1 MSGRACRTKPIHP
14 SRFEASI
21 APACNATL
29 LPRRSRIPPAPTA
42 PCPPPVKR
50 HLFTAATT
58 PLLSSP
64 LLLAAKLS
72 KPWNSSTSKKHL
84 SLSLYIH
91 GASSKPSYKYTA
103 PRCLCGAP
111 LSLYRLQCVVV
122 SSLSSIL
129 SPSTAPFLL
138 SSSSPSPS
146 CCCCFFFFYL
156 LLVARRK
163 ILASIDKLSLLP
175 YHGHGHLAPLS
186 MAQLLPR
193 PPLLVLILLRCLFI
207 DHMCVCSWSFFGVSA
222 VLMRWY
228 VCVFVQV
235 KWRRRRGARRPSWPR

>member
-111 LSLYRLQCVVV
+111 LSLSLQTTVRRRVF
-122 SSLSSIL
+122 S
-129 SPSTAPFLL
+129 FLY
-138 SSSSPSPS
+138 
-146 CCCCFFFFYL
+146 F
-156 LLVARRK
+156 
-163 ILASIDKLSLLP
+163 ITI
-175 YHGHGHLAPLS
+175 H
-186 MAQLLPR
+186 R
-193 PPLLVLILLRCLFI
+193 PIPALFI
-207 DHMCVCSWSFFGVSA
+207 FTFT
-222 VLMRWY
+222 
-228 VCVFVQV
+228 
-235 KWRRRRGARRPSWPR
+235 

>member
-14 SRFEASI
+14 SRFEARFQSI

-84 SLSLYIH
+84 SLSLSLSTYM
-91 GASSKPSYKYTA
+91 A
-103 PRCLCGAP
+103 PPRNPHINIPRLVACAAP
-111 LSLYRLQCVVV
+111 LSL
-122 SSLSSIL
+122 SLSL
-129 SPSTAPFLL
+129 STDYSASSCLL
-138 SSSSPSPS
+138 FPLFYHHPPPHSCSLHLHLHLAAAAASSSI
-146 CCCCFFFFYL
+146 CY
-156 LLVARRK
+156 
-163 ILASIDKLSLLP
+163 
-175 YHGHGHLAPLS
+175 
-186 MAQLLPR
+186 
-193 PPLLVLILLRCLFI
+193 
-207 DHMCVCSWSFFGVSA
+207 
-222 VLMRWY
+222 
-228 VCVFVQV
+228 
-235 KWRRRRGARRPSWPR
+235 

>member
-14 SRFEASI
+14 SRFEARFQSI

-84 SLSLYIH
+84 SLSLSLYIH

-111 LSLYRLQCVVV
+111 LSL
-122 SSLSSIL
+122 SLSTDYSA
-129 SPSTAPFLL
+129 SSCLL
-138 SSSSPSPS
+138 FPLFYHHPPPHSCSLHLHLHLAAAAASSSI
-146 CCCCFFFFYL
+146 CY
-156 LLVARRK
+156 
-163 ILASIDKLSLLP
+163 
-175 YHGHGHLAPLS
+175 
-186 MAQLLPR
+186 
-193 PPLLVLILLRCLFI
+193 
-207 DHMCVCSWSFFGVSA
+207 
-222 VLMRWY
+222 
-228 VCVFVQV
+228 
-235 KWRRRRGARRPSWPR
+235 